1 MDGTY
6 TEPVNLGSEDEA
18 TVEEWAVLILD
29 TVNKLRS
36 TGELPPA
43 PLGEEL
49 TETGDRME
57 KKSKIVYVDAVVD
70 DPPRRRPDI
79 GRAREHLHWEPK
91 WTIEAGLIE
100 TIFYLQ
106 SVEEGEM

>member
-6 TEPVNLGSEDEA
+6 TDPINLGSEDER
-18 TVEEWAVLILD
+18 TVEDWANLILE
-29 TVNKLRS
+29 TVNKLRKS
-36 TGELPPA
+36 GELPPA
-43 PLGEEL
+43 PLGEESN
-49 TETGDRME
+49 ETGERLE
-57 KKSKIVYVDAVVD
+57 KVSKIVYIDAVVD

-79 GRAREHLHWEPK
+79 SRAREHLHWEPK

-106 SVEEGEM
+106 SVEEEEM